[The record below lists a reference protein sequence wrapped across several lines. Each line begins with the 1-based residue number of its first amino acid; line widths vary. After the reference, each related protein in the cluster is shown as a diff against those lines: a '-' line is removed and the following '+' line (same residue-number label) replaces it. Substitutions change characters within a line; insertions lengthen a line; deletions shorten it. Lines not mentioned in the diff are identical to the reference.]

1 MNGFNTNPVQTPATG
16 AGQKPS
22 PGKGWKMFTTASKL
36 TVGVVSNALFGLSI
50 ESLFARDNCGKEK
63 AIDASRSIQSIE
75 NSYRSLQSND
85 ALKVLRSES
94 SFDSIGES
102 GWMNGSQR
110 HNSVHAAK
118 NKHRASKI
126 KHIPSAESYF
136 SQPFQLLLMIG
147 KKDSLLS
154 NMFDAVTSEKLILG
168 AIDSPQVKDCGYIC
182 PGAAKCL
189 LSLLILSTKEKSE
202 DAWILFSN
210 KISTFH

>member
-1 MNGFNTNPVQTPATG
+1 
-16 AGQKPS
+16 
-22 PGKGWKMFTTASKL
+22 MFLFLFVLMYVKARAS
-36 TVGVVSNALFGLSI
+36 
-50 ESLFARDNCGKEK
+50 E
-63 AIDASRSIQSIE
+63 E

-102 GWMNGSQR
+102 GWTDGSQR

-118 NKHRASKI
+118 NEHRAPKI

-154 NMFDAVTSEKLILG
+154 NMFSAVTSEKLILG
-168 AIDSPQVKDCGYIC
+168 ATDSHSKTVDIYVTEQQNVYLVYLFCLPKRNQRMHGYYFQIISLHSTRKPFPC
-182 PGAAKCL
+182 RKIPAAPSTTWCNSYKL
-189 LSLLILSTKEKSE
+189 EAIPHVFLILHYQKT
-202 DAWILFSN
+202 
-210 KISTFH
+210 TT